1 MFFYKSLGNSFLILG
16 EGVDIEDGDCRA
28 RYTRSQRQLRD
39 GDCHTRPK
47 RQLRDGDCHTR
58 PKRQLRGSDVDKG
71 KYLPT
76 KSLCEEAQ
84 PKLQPLLRNC
94 RCEEAQPTWQSPAS
108 SIWVQ
113 QQCEEYSSHG
123 LIVYKKDK
131 SEPKSESKSEHK
143 FSAKV
148 FNSDGSDGQFSG
160 NGMRC
165 LAHHI
170 FCENKDLCKIL
181 IKMGN
186 NKNYHKALK
195 EKEKKIEQESEIY
208 KTKIIT
214 YHKLLN
220 SRSYELSINFY
231 KSICTLFFVL
241 RPGLHQNILIMQ
253 SLYMLLK
260 ASKLQNTKL
269 LFNFKTID
277 FRCAII
283 PMDAIGIFID
293 VGNPHILI
301 NSEKPNSQFL
311 GYVKD
316 LQTKDSSFLDFN
328 ISQYKKISKNKFEL
342 LTFERG
348 VGPTPACTSAALALC
363 NYLNIFSESGFKT
376 IEIIMPGGCLKAE
389 LMGDKVKFCAGVDV
403 E

>member
-1 MFFYKSLGNSFLILG
+1 MFFYESLGNSFLVLG
-16 EGVDIEDGDCRA
+16 EGIDIEDGDCRA
-28 RYTRSQRQLRD
+28 RYTRSQRQLQGGSVDVED
-39 GDCHTRPK
+39 GDCRARYTRSQ
-47 RQLRDGDCHTR
+47 RQL
-58 PKRQLRGSDVDKG
+58 LGSEG
-71 KYLPT
+71 NS
-76 KSLCEEAQ
+76 KSQ
-84 PKLQPLLRNC
+84 YISGRR

-108 SIWVQ
+108 SIWVKK
-113 QQCEEYSSHG
+113 QCEKYPAHG
-123 LIVYKKDK
+123 LITYKQD
-131 SEPKSESKSEHK
+131 KSESKSEHK

-165 LAHHI
+165 LAHHV

-195 EKEKKIEQESEIY
+195 EKGGIY
-208 KTKIIT
+208 KNRVIT
-214 YHKLLN
+214 YHKL
-220 SRSYELSINFY
+220 
-231 KSICTLFFVL
+231 
-241 RPGLHQNILIMQ
+241 
-253 SLYMLLK
+253 
-260 ASKLQNTKL
+260 QNTDRRHCETLSKQSRVKCEARNTYRFAKIDKL
-269 LFNFKTID
+269 KLFSYID
-277 FRCAII
+277 FKKAII
-283 PMDAIGIFID
+283 PMDAIGVFIN

-301 NSEKPNSQFL
+301 NSVKHKSEFL
-311 GYVKD
+311 EYIED
-316 LQTKDSSFLDFN
+316 LQTKDLSFLDFN

-348 VGPTPACTSAALALC
+348 VGPTPACSSAALALC

>member
-28 RYTRSQRQLRD
+28 RYTRSQRQLR
-39 GDCHTRPK
+39 
-47 RQLRDGDCHTR
+47 
-58 PKRQLRGSDVDKG
+58 GSDVDKG

-76 KSLCEEAQ
+76 KSLCEEA
-84 PKLQPLLRNC
+84 K
-94 RCEEAQPTWQSPAS
+94 PTWQSPAS

-123 LIVYKKDK
+123 LITYKKDK
-131 SEPKSESKSEHK
+131 SEPKSESKPEHK

-148 FNSDGSDGQFSG
+148 FNLDGSDGQFSG

-170 FCENKDLCKIL
+170 FCENKDLSEIL
-181 IKMGN
+181 IKMGK

-195 EKEKKIEQESEIY
+195 VKDEIY
-208 KTKIIT
+208 KNKIIT
-214 YHKLLN
+214 FH
-220 SRSYELSINFY
+220 
-231 KSICTLFFVL
+231 
-241 RPGLHQNILIMQ
+241 
-253 SLYMLLK
+253 
-260 ASKLQNTKL
+260 KLQNTDRRQCETLSKQSRVKCQARNTYRFAKIDKL
-269 LFNFKTID
+269 KLFSYID
-277 FRCAII
+277 FKKEII

-301 NSEKPNSQFL
+301 NSEKTNSQFL

-328 ISQYKKISKNKFEL
+328 ISQYKKISENKFEL

-348 VGPTPACTSAALALC
+348 VGPTTACSSAALALC
-363 NYLNIFSESGFKT
+363 NYLNILGEAYSES
-376 IEIIMPGGCLKAE
+376 IEIIMPGGCLKAD
-389 LMGDKVKFCAGVDV
+389 LMGDKVKFCAAVGV

>member
-1 MFFYKSLGNSFLILG
+1 
-16 EGVDIEDGDCRA
+16 
-28 RYTRSQRQLRD
+28 
-39 GDCHTRPK
+39 
-47 RQLRDGDCHTR
+47 
-58 PKRQLRGSDVDKG
+58 
-71 KYLPT
+71 
-76 KSLCEEAQ
+76 
-84 PKLQPLLRNC
+84 LQPLLRNC

-123 LIVYKKDK
+123 LITYKKDK
-131 SEPKSESKSEHK
+131 DEPKSEHK

-253 SLYMLLK
+253 SLYMFLK
-260 ASKLQNTKL
+260 ASKLQNTRLLSKL
-269 LFNFKTID
+269 KYID
-277 FRCAII
+277 FKKEII
-283 PMDAIGIFID
+283 PMNATGIFID

-301 NSEKPNSQFL
+301 DSEKPNTEFFK
-311 GYVKD
+311 YIKE
-316 LQTKDSSFLDFN
+316 LQKEEANYLNYN
-328 ISQYKKISKNKFEL
+328 ISQYKKISKNKYEL
-342 LTFERG
+342 LTVERG
-348 VGPTPACTSAALALC
+348 VGPTPACSSAALALC
-363 NYLNIFSESGFKT
+363 NYLNSLGETDSEA
-376 IEIIMPGGCLKAE
+376 IEIIMPGGCLKVDFIE
-389 LMGDKVKFCAGVDV
+389 DKVRFYAGASALIF
-403 E
+403 

>member
-16 EGVDIEDGDCRA
+16 EGVDVEDGDCRA

-39 GDCHTRPK
+39 GDCHTRSQ
-47 RQLRDGDCHTR
+47 RQLQGGSVDVEDGDCRARYTR
-58 PKRQLRGSDVDKG
+58 SQRQLQGSDVDKG
-71 KYLPT
+71 KHLPT
-76 KSLCEEAQ
+76 TSRCEEALATWQ
-84 PKLQPLLRNC
+84 SPASSIWVQQLLNC

-108 SIWVQ
+108 SIWVKK
-113 QQCEEYSSHG
+113 QCEKYPAHG
-123 LIVYKKDK
+123 LITYKQD
-131 SEPKSESKSEHK
+131 KSESKSEHK

-195 EKEKKIEQESEIY
+195 EKGGIY
-208 KTKIIT
+208 KNRVIT
-214 YHKLLN
+214 YHKL
-220 SRSYELSINFY
+220 
-231 KSICTLFFVL
+231 
-241 RPGLHQNILIMQ
+241 
-253 SLYMLLK
+253 
-260 ASKLQNTKL
+260 QNTDRRHCETLSKQSRVKCEARNTYRFAKIDKL
-269 LFNFKTID
+269 KLFSYID
-277 FRCAII
+277 FKKAII
-283 PMDAIGIFID
+283 PMDAIGVFIN

-301 NSEKPNSQFL
+301 NSVKHKSEFL
-311 GYVKD
+311 EYIED
-316 LQTKDSSFLDFN
+316 LQTKDLSFLDFN
-328 ISQYKKISKNKFEL
+328 ISQYKKISKNKYEL
-342 LTFERG
+342 LTVERG
-348 VGPTPACTSAALALC
+348 VGPTPACSSAALALC
-363 NYLNIFSESGFKT
+363 NYLNSLGEFDSET
-376 IEIIMPGGCLKAE
+376 IEIIMPGGCLKVE